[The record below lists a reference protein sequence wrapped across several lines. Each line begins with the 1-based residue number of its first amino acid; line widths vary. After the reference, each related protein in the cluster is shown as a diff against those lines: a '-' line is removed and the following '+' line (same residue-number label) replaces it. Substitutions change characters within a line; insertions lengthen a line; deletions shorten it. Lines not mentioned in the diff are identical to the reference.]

1 MSRAI
6 EWFARNS
13 VAANLLMVLIMGSG
27 IFLIFSIRLE
37 ILPEVS
43 SGWISI
49 SMVYRGAAPAE
60 VEEAICVRIE
70 EAVQDLDGIKRI
82 TSTASENMG
91 IVKIAVESGTDLRTL
106 LDDVKVR
113 VDAITTFPAETE
125 KPIVQEITKRPQVI
139 SIAIS
144 GPTDKKTLKILG
156 EQVRDD
162 IARISGITQV
172 KIRNARPY
180 EIAIEVS
187 ENDLRRYG
195 LTFDEIAQAIRKSSI
210 DLPSGT
216 IRSQDG
222 EILLRTAG
230 QAYRGT
236 EFESLVLRTL
246 PDGTR
251 LRLDDV
257 ATVIDGF
264 AEIDQSAQFD
274 GEPAVMVQVYRV
286 GDQNALEIAEK
297 VKAYVDEAQAQ
308 MPDGIKLTV
317 WKDFS
322 RSLND
327 RLSLMLENGRIGL
340 ILVFISLAIFL
351 HLRLAFW
358 VTLGIPISFLGAISM
373 MSFLGISINMVS
385 LFTFIVVLGIVV
397 DDAVII
403 GENIYRH
410 YQMGKSGLRAA
421 IDGACEVS
429 VPVIFAILTSIA
441 AFAPLLTIE
450 SALGELMKIIP
461 QVVILVLIFSLIESL
476 FILPAHLASVKL
488 EVKKSINSRR
498 KRAIVNLWQRLQD
511 GVSNGL
517 LFAVDRYYRPFLEWA
532 LQWRYL
538 TLASGVAVFLLT
550 ASLVGGGWIKFVLFS
565 DVDADRVVALL
576 TMPRGTPV
584 EVTEKA
590 VRRIEQSAYQLQRE
604 MESNDS
610 DAVLSH
616 ILASV
621 GEQPY
626 RIEQNQAWSLGS
638 RDPFSSAHLGEVS
651 IELVFSEDRN
661 IDTAEIVKRWRE
673 LTGSIPD
680 VVELTYEYS
689 LIPTGKAI
697 DIQLFGSDYD
707 ELREVAEKIKNALD
721 DYPGVFSIADSFRPG
736 KEEVKLSL
744 TQQAENLG
752 ITLADLARQVRQA
765 FYGEEVQRIQRG
777 RDDIRVM
784 VRYPESERRSLVNLE
799 DMRIRTPN
807 GGEVPFS
814 IAAKAELDRGYASIY
829 RTDRQKVIN
838 VTADVDQRIAN
849 TNEIVADVTRTV
861 LPQILA
867 DHPRV
872 RYSFE
877 GEQKRQVEI
886 LQSMVDSIIIA
897 LLIIYILLAIPF
909 KSYTQPLI
917 VMGAIPFGIIGAV
930 WGHVVLGF
938 DLSTFS
944 ALGIVAL
951 TGIVVNDSLVMVNFI
966 NKQREQGR
974 ALSEA
979 IREAGAVRFRP
990 ILLTSLTTFFG
1001 LSPLIVEKSLQAQFL
1016 TPMAISLGF
1025 GVLFATVITLL
1036 FVPVSYNILE
1046 DLINAFYR
1054 LIGRE
1059 RRAFRAD
1066 VSHAP
1071 AHSEEKYGR
1080 S

>member
-49 SMVYRGAAPAE
+49 SMVYRGAAPEE

-70 EAVQDLDGIKRI
+70 EAVYDLDGVKRI

-91 IVKIAVESGTDLRTL
+91 IVKIQVESGTDLRTL

-113 VDAITTFPAETE
+113 VDAITTFPAGTE
-125 KPIVQEITKRPQVI
+125 KPIVREITKRPQVI

-144 GPTDKKTLKILG
+144 GPTDEKTLKTLG

-162 IARISGITQV
+162 IARIAGITQV
-172 KIRNARPY
+172 NIRNARPY
-180 EIAIEVS
+180 EIAIEVA
-187 ENDLRRYG
+187 EKDLRRYG
-195 LTFDEIAQAIRKSSI
+195 FTFDEIAQAIRKSSI
-210 DLPSGT
+210 DLPGGT
-216 IRSQDG
+216 IRTQGS
-222 EILLRTAG
+222 EILLRTEG

-251 LRLDDV
+251 LRLGDV
-257 ATVIDGF
+257 AAVVDGF

-297 VKAYVDEAQAQ
+297 VRAYIDEAQAQ

-317 WKDFS
+317 WNDLS
-322 RSLND
+322 RSLNS

-340 ILVFISLAIFL
+340 ILVFVSLAIFL

-358 VTLGIPISFLGAISM
+358 VTLGIPISFLGAIAM
-373 MSFLGISINMVS
+373 MSFLDISINMVS

-441 AFAPLLTIE
+441 AFAPLLTVG

-461 QVVILVLIFSLIESL
+461 QVVILVLVFSLIESL

-488 EVKKSINSRR
+488 AAKKSINSQR
-498 KRAIVNLWQRLQD
+498 KAIANLWQRLQD

-517 LFAVDRYYRPFLEWA
+517 LIAVDRYYRPFLEWA
-532 LQWRYL
+532 LEWRYL
-538 TLASGVAVFLLT
+538 TLASGVAAFLLT
-550 ASLVGGGWIKFVLFS
+550 AGLVGGGWVKFVLFA

-590 VRRIEQSAYQLQRE
+590 VRRIEQAAYQLQRE
-604 MESNDS
+604 TESKDS
-610 DAVLSH
+610 GALLHH

-626 RIEQNQAWSLGS
+626 RIEQSQAWPVGS

-651 IELVFSEDRN
+651 IELVSAEARN

-680 VVELTYEYS
+680 VVELTYDYS

-697 DIQLFGSDYD
+697 DIQLSGSDYD
-707 ELREVAEKIKNALD
+707 ELREVAEKIKSALG

-736 KEEVKLSL
+736 KEEVRLSL
-744 TQQAENLG
+744 TRQAEVLG

-814 IAAKAELDRGYASIY
+814 IAAQAELGRGYASIY
-829 RTDRQKVIN
+829 RTNRQKIIN
-838 VTADVDQRIAN
+838 VTADVDQKIVN
-849 TNEIVADVTRTV
+849 TNELVADVTRTV
-861 LPQILA
+861 LPQILT

-872 RYSFE
+872 RYSFA
-877 GEQKRQVEI
+877 GAQKQQAEALVD
-886 LQSMVDSIIIA
+886 MVDSIVIA

-938 DLSTFS
+938 ELSTFS

-966 NKQREQGR
+966 NKQREQGH
-974 ALSEA
+974 ALSDA

-990 ILLTSLTTFFG
+990 ILLTSLTTFLG
-1001 LSPLIVEKSLQAQFL
+1001 LSPLILEKSLQAQFL

-1036 FVPVSYNILE
+1036 IVPVSYNILE

-1059 RRAFRAD
+1059 RRAFRAM
-1066 VSHAP
+1066 
-1071 AHSEEKYGR
+1071 E
-1080 S
+1080 